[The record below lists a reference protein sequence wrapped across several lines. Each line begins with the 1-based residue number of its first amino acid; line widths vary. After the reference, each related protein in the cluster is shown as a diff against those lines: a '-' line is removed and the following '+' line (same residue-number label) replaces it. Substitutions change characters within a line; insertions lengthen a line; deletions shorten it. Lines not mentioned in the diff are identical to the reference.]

1 MLRCCGSIL
10 TCSVAVILHIPCCC
24 GEIMILKKLCCNDQM
39 LLWWNVDMPLCCGK
53 RITDLKF
60 CGHCKR
66 KTLAIVNVVSNLCCN
81 SPLLIRGVC
90 GMDRLLT
97 SVLFC
102 KKGLLNF
109 FNFSHFLSSRCV
121 WTMPPFFHSTCSV
134 DVWIVER

>member
-1 MLRCCGSIL
+1 MIKCCFGEML
-10 TCSVAVILHIPCCC
+10 TCPFAV
-24 GEIMILKKLCCNDQM
+24 E
-39 LLWWNVDMPLCCGK
+39 K

-121 WTMPPFFHSTCSV
+121 
-134 DVWIVER
+134 